1 MNKLSEIRQREIEFG
16 PVAQLGERTVR
27 IREVRGFDPLR
38 VHHQNIRRHSLADV
52 FVLRS
57 LNHIAQHFSTTVN
70 SITPGRGAEAV
81 IVPPCASAMLR
92 AMDSPTPKPPVEEQR
107 DLSGR

>member
-38 VHHQNIRRHSLADV
+38 VHQTAHIRTLTQAFICLTAWSLS
-52 FVLRS
+52 RYIS
-57 LNHIAQHFSTTVN
+57 LWEN
-70 SITPGRGAEAV
+70 
-81 IVPPCASAMLR
+81 
-92 AMDSPTPKPPVEEQR
+92 KK
-107 DLSGR
+107 